1 MSKSELIFLDGRLL
15 VLFCTVAEELHFG
28 RAAARLFMTQPPL
41 TQQIKRLEAIVG
53 VPLFVRT
60 TRSVKL
66 TPAGEVMYERA
77 GRITADTQLM
87 LRQARRAARGETG
100 SLAIGITPSAAG
112 SPLVSA
118 LSHYRDAHPEVRLD
132 LREMNSVDMEPAL
145 RTRVVDVALMRPL
158 ALDADIETEVVH
170 EEPLRVALRHDHA
183 LAKQRDVALSELLA
197 YPLVGYRQ
205 DVSPYF
211 RAMIQGLFKR
221 AQLKPRVAQESVIPT
236 LLTLVEAGVG
246 PAIVPLS
253 LGRIRTDSLRFLPLR
268 GLPGEKAQVIL
279 AALRDQGNPAVEGFK
294 AALAQRGARR

>member
-53 VPLFVRT
+53 VPLFART

-66 TPAGEVMYERA
+66 TPAGEIMYERA
-77 GRITADTQLM
+77 RGITADTQLM

-100 SLAIGITPSAAG
+100 ALVIGITPSAAS

-118 LSHYRDAHPEVRLD
+118 LSHYRDAHPEVRID
-132 LREMNSVDMEPAL
+132 LREMNSVDMESAL
-145 RTRVVDVALMRPL
+145 RARVVDVALMRPHP
-158 ALDADIETEVVH
+158 LDGDIQTQVVH
-170 EEPLRVALRHDHA
+170 EEPLRVALRYDHA
-183 LAKQRDVALSELLA
+183 LANRRDVSLEELLA

-205 DVSPYF
+205 DISPYF
-211 RAMIQGLFKR
+211 RHMIQELFAH
-221 AQLKPRVAQESVIPT
+221 AQLKPRMAQESVIPT

-253 LGRIRTDSLRFLPLR
+253 LSRMRADSLRFLPLR
-268 GLPGEKAQVIL
+268 DIQGVKAQVVL
-279 AALRDQGNPAVEGFK
+279 AALRDQGNPAVEGFR
-294 AALAQRGARR
+294 AALAQSGARR

>member
-53 VPLFVRT
+53 VPLFART

-66 TPAGEVMYERA
+66 TPAGEIMYERA
-77 GRITADTQLM
+77 RGITADTQLM

-100 SLAIGITPSAAG
+100 ALVIGITPSAAS

-118 LSHYRDAHPEVRLD
+118 LSHYRDAHPEVRID
-132 LREMNSVDMEPAL
+132 LREMNSVDMESAL
-145 RTRVVDVALMRPL
+145 RARVVDVALMRPHP
-158 ALDADIETEVVH
+158 LDGDIQTQVVH
-170 EEPLRVALRHDHA
+170 EEPLRVGLRHDHA
-183 LAKQRDVALSELLA
+183 LANRRDVSLEELLA

-205 DVSPYF
+205 DISPYF
-211 RAMIQGLFKR
+211 RHMIQELFAH
-221 AQLKPRVAQESVIPT
+221 AQLKPRMAQESVIPT

-253 LGRIRTDSLRFLPLR
+253 LSRMRADSLRFLPLR
-268 GLPGEKAQVIL
+268 DIQGVKAQVVL
-279 AALRDQGNPAVEGFK
+279 
-294 AALAQRGARR
+294 

>member
-53 VPLFVRT
+53 VPLFART

-66 TPAGEVMYERA
+66 TPAGEIMYERA
-77 GRITADTQLM
+77 RGITADTQLM

-100 SLAIGITPSAAG
+100 ALVIGITPSAAS

-118 LSHYRDAHPEVRLD
+118 LSHYRDAHPEVRID
-132 LREMNSVDMEPAL
+132 LREMNSVDMESAL
-145 RTRVVDVALMRPL
+145 RARVVDVALMRPHP
-158 ALDADIETEVVH
+158 LDGDIQTQVVH

-183 LAKQRDVALSELLA
+183 LANRRDVSLEELLA

-205 DVSPYF
+205 DISPYF
-211 RAMIQGLFKR
+211 RHMIQELFAH
-221 AQLKPRVAQESVIPT
+221 AQLKPRMTQESVIPT

-253 LGRIRTDSLRFLPLR
+253 LSRMRADSLRFLPLR
-268 GLPGEKAQVIL
+268 DIQGVKAQVVL
-279 AALRDQGNPAVEGFK
+279 AALRDQGNPAVEGFR
-294 AALAQRGARR
+294 AALAQSGSRR

>member
-1 MSKSELIFLDGRLL
+1 ML

>member
-1 MSKSELIFLDGRLL
+1 MSKSELIFVDGRLL
-15 VLFCTVAEELHFG
+15 VLFCTLAEELHFA

-66 TPAGEVMYERA
+66 TPAGEIMYERA
-77 GRITADTQLM
+77 RKIAADTQLM
-87 LRQARRAARGETG
+87 LRQARRTARGETG
-100 SLAIGITPSAAG
+100 SLVIGITPSAAS

-118 LSHYRDAHPEVRLD
+118 LSHYRDAHPEVRID
-132 LREMNSVDMEPAL
+132 LREMNSVEMEPAL
-145 RTRVVDVALMRPL
+145 RSRAVDVALMRPHP
-158 ALDADIETEVVH
+158 LDADIVTRVIY

-183 LAKQRDVALSELLA
+183 LAHQRDVSLEELLE

-211 RAMIQGLFKR
+211 RSMIQALYAR
-221 AQLKPRVAQESVIPT
+221 AQLKPEIAQESVIPT

-246 PAIVPLS
+246 PALVPQSLS
-253 LGRIRTDSLRFLPLR
+253 RMRSDSLRFLPLR
-268 GLPGEKAQVIL
+268 AVAGATAQVVL
-279 AALRDQGNPAVEGFK
+279 AALRDQGNPAVEGFS
-294 AALAQRGARR
+294 AALAQAVTPR